1 MISMTISEVTN
12 MTISEA
18 VNEFSNLLDMI
29 SCEGYLDEAEMKPYE
44 NAETI
49 LGYFCYKLKRK
60 GIETLEDLD

>member
-1 MISMTISEVTN
+1 

-29 SCEGYLDEAEMKPYE
+29 SCYGILDEAEMKPYE
-44 NAETI
+44 NAETV
-49 LGYFCYKLKRK
+49 LACFCYKLKRK